1 MNRPRNARPLLLLLI
16 LATIV
21 LAAVGPAAPQPAIA
35 RGGAAPSQT
44 TGALP
49 ADFPTSVPLPP
60 GSRQDAKGSAGT
72 WTVLILA
79 RGSAATVQKST
90 LAFYTSRGY
99 KGETDS
105 IVHNGSYRITFVAEN
120 RDHSNTETNLAL
132 GVVATHGSQ
141 AAPLPAGLIASLL
154 PQPAH
159 IALARAR
166 RDGLRLAFK
175 APGSARTA
183 RVRAY
188 RTDNGRRRL
197 FRSKTVS
204 VHAGRNTVALK
215 QTASHKIKPGT
226 YALSVILHAANGTS
240 GPPATTSVRVLP

>member
-1 MNRPRNARPLLLLLI
+1 MNRPRHARPLLLLLI
-16 LATIV
+16 LATTV

-35 RGGAAPSQT
+35 RGGAATSQT
-44 TGALP
+44 TSALP
-49 ADFPTSVPLPP
+49 ADFPASVPLPP
-60 GSRQDAKGSAGT
+60 GSLQDSKGSAGT

-141 AAPLPAGLIASLL
+141 AAPPSGLIASLL
-154 PQPAH
+154 PQPAQV
-159 IALARAR
+159 ALARAR

-197 FRSKTVS
+197 FRSKTVP
-204 VHAGRNTVALK
+204 VHAGRNSTALK
-215 QTASHKIKPGT
+215 PTASHKIKPGS

>member
-1 MNRPRNARPLLLLLI
+1 MNRPRRTRPLLLLLI
-16 LATIV
+16 LATTV

-49 ADFPTSVPLPP
+49 ADFPAGVPLPP
-60 GSRQDAKGSAGT
+60 GSLQDSKGSAGT
-72 WTVLILA
+72 WTVLLLA
-79 RGSAATVQKST
+79 RGSAAYVQKST

-105 IVHNGSYRITFVAEN
+105 IVHNGSYRITFLAEN
-120 RDHSNTETNLAL
+120 RDHSNTETNLVL
-132 GVVATHGSQ
+132 GVVASHSSQ
-141 AAPLPAGLIASLL
+141 TPPPSAGLLASILR
-154 PQPAH
+154 QPAQVT
-159 IALARAR
+159 LARAR

-175 APGSARTA
+175 APGGARTA

-197 FRSKTVS
+197 FRSKTVP

-215 QTASHKIKPGT
+215 STARHPIKPGT
-226 YALSVILHAANGTS
+226 YALSVILRAADGTS
-240 GPPATTSVRVLP
+240 GPPASTSVRVLP